1 MSRPDPMTDPFAP
14 SPGPRLKP
22 VELPGFPK
30 PIDLRPSGPDGTCSL
45 TVGRS
50 EDNDLALTGDNFPSV
65 SAEHARFEYS
75 GGVLRVFDLDSR
87 NGVLVNGRTITGDAR
102 LKLGDQVRLGSVGP
116 RFIIVGGRG
125 VSDTVFVRNE
135 DVMGEKGR
143 RVEEIVKRGTRANFL
158 RVLVLLVALLGAA
171 LWYLN
176 ENAKRRDA
184 NYKGQLLE
192 ASLQI
197 SQMQEREIKDE
208 RIRAAQEL
216 HFQAVERDLQAR
228 TKELEGNLMGRI
240 ADEQRLVKRIEELES
255 NGASKD
261 VLDRVERE
269 LATTREE
276 LGAARG
282 ELVDAQRKVDMLDP
296 VNLAQARL
304 TGVQTVRRSI
314 VLVENRMRIRRRS
327 TGKYMHVEGFGP
339 MASPNFEDK
348 GEELALEST
357 GSGFCVD
364 GEGWIITNA
373 HVIEKPESQA
383 LRTLVEDT
391 DLEPVQD
398 LAVVFSDTGER
409 HPARIETVAKDGVD
423 LALVKIEPFK
433 DMPHLNGFATDVE
446 PPLAGSDIY
455 LFGFPLGH
463 LAVQEGETVIA
474 STFRGILSRNVG
486 GQMQVDAGVHPGNS
500 GGPITDAQGRVV
512 GVVVSVQALP
522 DRTAVYTIGYGIP
535 ISDAANVWPPKPPE
549 EPNK

>member
-1 MSRPDPMTDPFAP
+1 MTDPFAP
-14 SPGPRLKP
+14 SPGPRIKP

-30 PIDLRPSGPDGTCSL
+30 PIDLCQPSAEGTCTL
-45 TVGRS
+45 TMGRS

-65 SAEHARFEYS
+65 SAYHARFEYS
-75 GGVLRVFDLDSR
+75 EDVLRVFDLDSR
-87 NGVLVNGRTITGDAR
+87 NGVLVNGRAIDGDAR

-135 DVMGEKGR
+135 DVLGERGR
-143 RVEEIVKRGTRANFL
+143 RVEDIVKRGTRANFL

-176 ENAKRRDA
+176 ENAKRRGA
-184 NYKGQLLE
+184 NYEGQLRE

-197 SQMQEREIKDE
+197 TQLQEREAEDGQL
-208 RIRAAQEL
+208 RAAQEL
-216 HFQAVERDLQAR
+216 HFQGVERDLQAR
-228 TKELEGNLMGRI
+228 TKELEANLEGRI
-240 ADEQRLVKRIEELES
+240 ADEQRLIKRIDELES

-269 LATTREE
+269 LAATREE
-276 LGAARG
+276 LGTARG
-282 ELVDAQRKVDMLDP
+282 ELVEAQRKVDMLDP

-314 VLVENRMRIRRRS
+314 VLVENRMRILRKS
-327 TGKYMHVEGFGP
+327 TGKYMHVEGLGL

-364 GEGWIITNA
+364 GAGWIITNA
-373 HVIEKPESQA
+373 HVIEEPESKA
-383 LRTLVEDT
+383 LRILVEDT

-398 LAVVFSDTGER
+398 IAVVFSDTGER
-409 HPARIETVAKDGVD
+409 HTARVETVAKNGVD
-423 LALVKIEPFK
+423 LALVKIEPFEG
-433 DMPHLNGFATDVE
+433 MPHLDGFATNVE
-446 PPLAGSDIY
+446 PPMAGSDIY

-474 STFRGILSRNVG
+474 STFRGILSRNVN

-500 GGPITDAQGRVV
+500 GGPITDDKGRVV

-522 DRTAVYTIGYGIP
+522 DRTAVYTIGYGVP
-535 ISDAANVWPPKPPE
+535 ISDAAFVWPPNSAE
-549 EPNK
+549 ETNK